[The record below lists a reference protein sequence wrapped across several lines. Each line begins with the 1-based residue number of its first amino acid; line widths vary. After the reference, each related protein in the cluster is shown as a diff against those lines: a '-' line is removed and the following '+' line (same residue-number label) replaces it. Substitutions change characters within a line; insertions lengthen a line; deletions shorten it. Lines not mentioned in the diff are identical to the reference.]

1 MPTRV
6 NKADMSMSPL
16 GPPRNALL
24 WLRAKEM
31 AANLGRG
38 ASFQTVLQMYQML
51 SLAPGFGAVS
61 KGSRPRMT
69 LRRAKQAIG
78 KSSAALDAA
87 ARINASPDWDAKMQ
101 RLTVSAPTAQRPA
114 KLVGSLDEVL
124 GGLPLP
130 PKDAM
135 GLRQGLEAILEGNL
149 DAGQVMRYTHDACED
164 AGIDQPGIKKEV
176 AQRMAYLAG
185 LSKSHSKRERPALLP
200 CVIIPQTEKR
210 KRLQKGDRF
219 MHTVIAKA
227 GQGAGSRGGH
237 VIGHTPGGL
246 PIYESH
252 DHTGHSQF
260 TRDDHHDAG
269 ALHAKL
275 GAISGRDFGN
285 AAKEKNYDEAKN
297 ALNSMNHHNAQA
309 GAHFNQAAK
318 SSASEVAER
327 LASPSE
333 TEHANRSPGGGK
345 RMATAGESSR
355 LASKTPASSPWDNQ
369 KSMKENFDMIKA
381 KSGPGSRGGKVIG
394 TTRSGKPIYASGK
407 STKGFTASDHI
418 SASNAHE
425 KAFDQHMSLA
435 KKLTKDNKP
444 DSAKRHMDM
453 ASSHAQMMDMHHH
466 LGTKESGER
475 MSTPS
480 ESEHANRAPG
490 GAKRMA
496 TASES
501 GRLAMHS
508 AASSPWDNQKSMKEN
523 FDMKKAGEMNGINFG
538 EASLSESAAP
548 AQQNVDSVTELSQVI
563 ADFEAA
569 SVGGLQGVKV
579 IEWALHDDS
588 HPTGVEG
595 VETTPVPVD
604 LSANAPSLPFGQTI
618 SLTKGHDQAGVA
630 QPFSPLM
637 STLQF
642 YASQGR

>member
-176 AQRMAYLAG
+176 AQRMAYLVG
-185 LSKSHSKRERPALLP
+185 MSKSLGAPTQIK
-200 CVIIPQTEKR
+200 TEKNMVNMT
-210 KRLQKGDRF
+210 L
-219 MHTVIAKA
+219 AKA
-227 GQGAGSRGGH
+227 KYISRKQGSNGK
-237 VIGHTPGGL
+237 
-246 PIYESH
+246 YEY
-252 DHTGHSQF
+252 T
-260 TRDDHHDAG
+260 
-269 ALHAKL
+269 
-275 GAISGRDFGN
+275 
-285 AAKEKNYDEAKN
+285 Y
-297 ALNSMNHHNAQA
+297 
-309 GAHFNQAAK
+309 
-318 SSASEVAER
+318 
-327 LASPSE
+327 
-333 TEHANRSPGGGK
+333 
-345 RMATAGESSR
+345 
-355 LASKTPASSPWDNQ
+355 
-369 KSMKENFDMIKA
+369 
-381 KSGPGSRGGKVIG
+381 
-394 TTRSGKPIYASGK
+394 
-407 STKGFTASDHI
+407 
-418 SASNAHE
+418 ASNAGGPKTSLGLTSKAAGHAAKAEGHRVNAEMHAANGNHAAAKVSQAKADAHQE
-425 KAFDQHMSLA
+425 KSKQYAH
-435 KKLTKDNKP
+435 
-444 DSAKRHMDM
+444 M
-453 ASSHAQMMDMHHH
+453 ASMA
-466 LGTKESGER
+466 TRNKNSGSSER
-475 MSTPS
+475 MASPA
-480 ESEHANRAPG
+480 EMEHANRAPG

-523 FDMKKAGEMNGINFG
+523 FDMKKANEMDGINFG

-548 AQQNVDSVTELSQVI
+548 AQQNVDSVTELQQVI